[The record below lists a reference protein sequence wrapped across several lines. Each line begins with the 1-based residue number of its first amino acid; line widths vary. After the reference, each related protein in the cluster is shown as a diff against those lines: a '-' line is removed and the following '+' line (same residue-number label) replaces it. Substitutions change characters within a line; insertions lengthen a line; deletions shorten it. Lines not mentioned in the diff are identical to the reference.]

1 MSGVGRAGGR
11 ARESV
16 ALRSHAFRSVMAA
29 SDSDTLRLSSFCMRS
44 GGNVHFVLV
53 AHGDRGKEQGRHREE
68 RVQGAAGGLGRWQK
82 TAGMGVGCG
91 KTEGSAHCAKC
102 SSAKA
107 REFSFSFFPAAHCS
121 VSLFLSRGPL
131 FLRGPSAPRRKQAT
145 GHTLSGRFAG
155 TPNADCER
163 SRTFPFRCTTMIH

>member
-1 MSGVGRAGGR
+1 MGRAGWR

-68 RVQGAAGGLGRWQK
+68 RAQGGQGGGKRRPGWGWGAERRRGAP
-82 TAGMGVGCG
+82 TALN
-91 KTEGSAHCAKC
+91 APRRRRA
-102 SSAKA
+102 SS
-107 REFSFSFFPAAHCS
+107 
-121 VSLFLSRGPL
+121 LSPSP
-131 FLRGPSAPRRKQAT
+131 PSAP
-145 GHTLSGRFAG
+145 
-155 TPNADCER
+155 D
-163 SRTFPFRCTTMIH
+163 PFRSFSPGAPFSLGALLRRDVNKPRATRYPAGSREHLTRTANLPERFPSVARR